1 MKLGECFAVT
11 LRILEDMTYL
21 SSAKVDVPPP
31 SDEVLG
37 DVL

>member
-1 MKLGECFAVT
+1 MKVGECFAVT

-21 SSAKVDVPPP
+21 SSAKVDVPPR